1 MSQTLEQ
8 FQAYQTRL
16 EQYDQAIALLY
27 WDLQTAAPKDSIE
40 AKLSAVGYFSTE
52 SFRLSTADEYG
63 SLLKKLSAPEEYDQL
78 SPAMQLTIRRNLRD
92 FERFQRIP
100 EAFYTEY
107 VTEKARSEK
116 AWEAAKEASDFSVF
130 GAGCTFFSTTSG
142 AFARDPF
149 PDSDGT
155 GAAAFLYRLFL

>member
-92 FERFQRIP
+92 FERFKRIP

-116 AWEAAKEASDFSVF
+116 AWEAAKEASDFSVLRPIWIR
-130 GAGCTFFSTTSG
+130 SS
-142 AFARDPF
+142 P
-149 PDSDGT
+149 
-155 GAAAFLYRLFL
+155 

>member
-63 SLLKKLSAPEEYDQL
+63 SLLKSFLLPKNMISCLPPCS
-78 SPAMQLTIRRNLRD
+78 LR
-92 FERFQRIP
+92 
-100 EAFYTEY
+100 
-107 VTEKARSEK
+107 
-116 AWEAAKEASDFSVF
+116 
-130 GAGCTFFSTTSG
+130 
-142 AFARDPF
+142 
-149 PDSDGT
+149 SDGT
-155 GAAAFLYRLFL
+155 

>member
-63 SLLKKLSAPEEYDQL
+63 SLLKKLSAPDTSVKKVDEKCVVEMFTRTLLESKNQRKNNY
-78 SPAMQLTIRRNLRD
+78 RRKMHRMRKRISLRVPRLGCCLLRQSKRTKGTA
-92 FERFQRIP
+92 RFR
-100 EAFYTEY
+100 
-107 VTEKARSEK
+107 
-116 AWEAAKEASDFSVF
+116 
-130 GAGCTFFSTTSG
+130 
-142 AFARDPF
+142 
-149 PDSDGT
+149 
-155 GAAAFLYRLFL
+155 

>member
-63 SLLKKLSAPEEYDQL
+63 RLLKKLSAPEEYEQL
-78 SPAMQLTIRRNLRD
+78 SPAMQLTIRQKP
-92 FERFQRIP
+92 ERFRTLQAHSGSLLHGICHR
-100 EAFYTEY
+100 
-107 VTEKARSEK
+107 K
-116 AWEAAKEASDFSVF
+116 
-130 GAGCTFFSTTSG
+130 GTFRKSLGGSQGGF
-142 AFARDPF
+142 
-149 PDSDGT
+149 
-155 GAAAFLYRLFL
+155 

>member
-63 SLLKKLSAPEEYDQL
+63 SLLKKLSAPDTSVKKVNEKCVLEMFTWTLLESKNQRQNNY
-78 SPAMQLTIRRNLRD
+78 RRKMHCVRKRISLRVPRLGCRLLLQSKRTKGTA
-92 FERFQRIP
+92 RF
-100 EAFYTEY
+100 
-107 VTEKARSEK
+107 
-116 AWEAAKEASDFSVF
+116 
-130 GAGCTFFSTTSG
+130 G
-142 AFARDPF
+142 
-149 PDSDGT
+149 
-155 GAAAFLYRLFL
+155 

>member
-16 EQYDQAIALLY
+16 EQYDPAIALLY

-63 SLLKKLSAPEEYDQL
+63 SLLKKLSAPDTSVKKVDEKCVVEMFTGTL
-78 SPAMQLTIRRNLRD
+78 LESKN
-92 FERFQRIP
+92 QR
-100 EAFYTEY
+100 
-107 VTEKARSEK
+107 
-116 AWEAAKEASDFSVF
+116 
-130 GAGCTFFSTTSG
+130 
-142 AFARDPF
+142 
-149 PDSDGT
+149 
-155 GAAAFLYRLFL
+155 

>member
-63 SLLKKLSAPEEYDQL
+63 SLLHGICHRK
-78 SPAMQLTIRRNLRD
+78 
-92 FERFQRIP
+92 
-100 EAFYTEY
+100 
-107 VTEKARSEK
+107 
-116 AWEAAKEASDFSVF
+116 
-130 GAGCTFFSTTSG
+130 GTFRKSLGGSQGGF
-142 AFARDPF
+142 
-149 PDSDGT
+149 
-155 GAAAFLYRLFL
+155 

>member
-52 SFRLSTADEYG
+52 SFRRSTADEDVYKRQPPT
-63 SLLKKLSAPEEYDQL
+63 SPYRTELLFSQ
-78 SPAMQLTIRRNLRD
+78 Q
-92 FERFQRIP
+92 
-100 EAFYTEY
+100 
-107 VTEKARSEK
+107 
-116 AWEAAKEASDFSVF
+116 AAV
-130 GAGCTFFSTTSG
+130 
-142 AFARDPF
+142 PF
-149 PDSDGT
+149 PMQDAPDGWHFSQLHST
-155 GAAAFLYRLFL
+155 ALLTPHR

>member
-63 SLLKKLSAPEEYDQL
+63 RLLKSSLLPKNMNSCLPPCS
-78 SPAMQLTIRRNLRD
+78 LR
-92 FERFQRIP
+92 
-100 EAFYTEY
+100 
-107 VTEKARSEK
+107 
-116 AWEAAKEASDFSVF
+116 
-130 GAGCTFFSTTSG
+130 SG
-142 AFARDPF
+142 E
-149 PDSDGT
+149 T
-155 GAAAFLYRLFL
+155 

>member
-78 SPAMQLTIRRNLRD
+78 SPAMQLTIRRNLRG
-92 FERFQRIP
+92 FRTLQRIP
-100 EAFYTEY
+100 GSLLHGICHR
-107 VTEKARSEK
+107 K
-116 AWEAAKEASDFSVF
+116 
-130 GAGCTFFSTTSG
+130 GTFRKSLGGSQGGF
-142 AFARDPF
+142 
-149 PDSDGT
+149 
-155 GAAAFLYRLFL
+155 

>member
-78 SPAMQLTIRRNLRD
+78 SPAMQLTIRRNP
-92 FERFQRIP
+92 ERFRTLQAYSGSLLHGICHR
-100 EAFYTEY
+100 
-107 VTEKARSEK
+107 K
-116 AWEAAKEASDFSVF
+116 
-130 GAGCTFFSTTSG
+130 GTFRKSLGGSQGGF
-142 AFARDPF
+142 
-149 PDSDGT
+149 
-155 GAAAFLYRLFL
+155 